1 VSISNGT
8 ILYKP
13 DANYSGP
20 DSFRYTV
27 KDNEGFESL
36 PATVSI
42 TVQSVPDYQNPGLFA
57 DVNKSGQVTPI
68 DALIAINYINSHPNG
83 ELPPDPTPPATPE
96 YYYDVNGDDR
106 CSAEDVLAIVNIIN
120 SSALSAGEGES
131 AVLPLVST
139 APTETPQDADSS
151 LPAMM
156 LAIPDFTL
164 LARATDG
171 MAVATRRL
179 SSDLPTAQHFEPR
192 WPVAAKSKED
202 AWFEEIGGDTSELHD
217 VTLEDALDEIACGV
231 DAGFG
236 ESLAADLVLS
246 GLRGRA

>member
-1 VSISNGT
+1 M
-8 ILYKP
+8 
-13 DANYSGP
+13 
-20 DSFRYTV
+20 
-27 KDNEGFESL
+27 
-36 PATVSI
+36 
-42 TVQSVPDYQNPGLFA
+42 
-57 DVNKSGQVTPI
+57 TPI
-68 DALIAINYINSHPNG
+68 DALITINYINSHPNG

-106 CSAEDVLAIVNIIN
+106 CDAQDVLDIVNIIN
-120 SSALSAGEGES
+120 SSALSGGEGES
-131 AVLPLVST
+131 AALPLDST
-139 APTETPQDADSS
+139 SPTETPQHADSS
-151 LPAMM
+151 LPAVM

-179 SSDLPTAQHFEPR
+179 SSDSDPPTALQHFEPR
-192 WPVAAKSKED
+192 WEVAAKSRQD

-217 VTLEDALDEIACGV
+217 VTLGDALDEIARGV

-246 GLRGRA
+246 GLKGRA